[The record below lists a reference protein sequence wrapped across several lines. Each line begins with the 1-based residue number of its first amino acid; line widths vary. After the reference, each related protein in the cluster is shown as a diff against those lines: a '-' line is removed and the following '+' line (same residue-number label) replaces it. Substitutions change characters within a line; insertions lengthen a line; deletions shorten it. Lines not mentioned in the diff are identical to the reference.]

1 MYPAKFDY
9 YRAGSVGEAITLL
22 GQNPDAKIIAGG
34 HSLLPL
40 MKLRL
45 ATPAALVDIGRIEE
59 LKAIWEENGG
69 VMIGALATHDRIANS
84 DAVKRVAPAV
94 AEAAAHVGD
103 QQVRNRGTIG
113 GNIAHADP
121 ASDLPTV
128 LLALDA
134 EIVVQGPNGQRRI
147 PAADFFVDLMTTSMQ
162 PDEVLTAVFVPPAPK
177 SAYVKYAHPASGY
190 AMVGAC
196 AALDMDGNT
205 IRRARIAIGGAT
217 PTPRRLIGVEAGLVG
232 QGLDFVSTVA
242 SSAGQGIDD
251 WMGDI
256 QASSEYRRAIT
267 PVFVERAINAAAGRA

>member
-9 YRAGSVGEAITLL
+9 YRAGSVGEAIALL
-22 GQNPDAKIIAGG
+22 GQTPDAKIIAGG

-45 ATPAALVDIGRIEE
+45 ATPAALIDIGRIEE
-59 LKAIWEENGG
+59 LKGISEQNGG
-69 VMIGALATHDRIANS
+69 VLIGALATHDRLAHAE
-84 DAVKRVAPAV
+84 AVKRLAPAI
-94 AEAAAHVGD
+94 ADAAGHVGD

-134 EIVVQGPNGQRRI
+134 EVIVQGPGGQRRI
-147 PAADFFVDLMTTSMQ
+147 PAADFFVDLMTTSME
-162 PDEVLTAVFVPPAPK
+162 PDEILTAVFVPAAPK

-190 AMVGAC
+190 AMIGAC
-196 AALDMDGNT
+196 AALDMDGGA
-205 IRRARIAIGGAT
+205 IRRARVAIGGAT
-217 PTPRRLIGVEAGLVG
+217 PTPRRLVGVEAGLAG
-232 QGLDFVSTVA
+232 QSLDFVPTVA
-242 SSAGQGIDD
+242 SSVGDSIDD

-256 QASSEYRRAIT
+256 QASSEYRRAIA
-267 PVFVERAINAAAGRA
+267 PVFVERAINAAASR

>member
-22 GQNPDAKIIAGG
+22 GQTPDAKIIAGG

-45 ATPAALVDIGRIEE
+45 ATPAALIDIGRIEA
-59 LKAIWEENGG
+59 LKGISEENGG
-69 VMIGALATHDRIANS
+69 VMIGALATHDRIAKS
-84 DAVKRVAPAV
+84 DAVNRLAPAV
-94 AEAAAHVGD
+94 ADAAGHVGD

-134 EIVVQGPNGQRRI
+134 EIVAQGPGGQRRI
-147 PAADFFVDLMTTSMQ
+147 PAADFFLDLMTTSLA
-162 PDEVLTAVFVPPAPK
+162 PDEVLTGVFVPAAPK

-190 AMVGAC
+190 AMLGAC
-196 AALDMDGNT
+196 AALDVSGGS
-205 IRRARIAIGGAT
+205 ISRARVAIGGAT
-217 PTPRRLIGVEAGLVG
+217 PTPRRLPGVENALAGKSLG
-232 QGLDFVSTVA
+232 DA
-242 SSAGQGIDD
+242 AAAAGAAGAEIDD

-267 PVFVERAINAAAGRA
+267 PVFVERAINAAASR